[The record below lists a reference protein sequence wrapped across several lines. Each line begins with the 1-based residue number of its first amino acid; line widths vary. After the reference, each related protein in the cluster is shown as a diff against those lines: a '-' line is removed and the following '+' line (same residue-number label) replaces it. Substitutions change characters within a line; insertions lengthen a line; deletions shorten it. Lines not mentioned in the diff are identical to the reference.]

1 MAYQTND
8 GFEDTKSS
16 EIKDYY
22 DKLEYDELKLIEE
35 YERQRLNKNY
45 KEYDKKQQLIK
56 NIKKNTKN

>member
-56 NIKKNTKN
+56 NIKKITKN

>member
-45 KEYDKKQQLIK
+45 KATAY
-56 NIKKNTKN
+56 

>member
-56 NIKKNTKN
+56 NRKKITKN